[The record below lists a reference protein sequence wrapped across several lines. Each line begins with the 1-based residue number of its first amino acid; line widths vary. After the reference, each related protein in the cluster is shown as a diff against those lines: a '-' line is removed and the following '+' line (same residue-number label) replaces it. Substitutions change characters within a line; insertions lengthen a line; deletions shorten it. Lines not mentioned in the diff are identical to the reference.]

1 MNVCVIIPA
10 YNTESTIGAVIRG
23 VSRYIAPRDIVV
35 IDDGSTDGTAA
46 VARDTGA
53 ILLHNETNRGKG
65 YSLRRGFDY
74 ALEHSYEAVISI
86 DADMQHDPGE
96 IPTFLHCYFE
106 QKADIILGDRSH
118 ELSAMPLDR
127 QFSNKTT
134 SLLISLFTG
143 QRVRDSQTG
152 YRLISTASLRRIH
165 LTSDRYEMESEL
177 LVKMLTQK
185 CRLAHVPIKTI
196 YGAQKSHIHRFVDTL
211 RFIRI
216 VSRSLLLKRS

>member
-10 YNTESTIGAVIRG
+10 YNAETTIGDVIRG
-23 VSRYIAPRDIVV
+23 VKGYVASRDIVV

-46 VARDTGA
+46 VARESGA

-65 YSLRRGFDY
+65 YSLRHGFNY
-74 ALEHSYEAVISI
+74 ALEHSYEAVISL
-86 DADMQHDPGE
+86 DADMQHDPRE
-96 IPTFLHCYFE
+96 IPKFVQCYIE
-106 QKADIILGDRSH
+106 QRADLVLGDRTH
-118 ELSAMPLDR
+118 DFSAMPLDR

-143 QRVRDSQTG
+143 QRVRDSQNG
-152 YRLISTASLRRIH
+152 YRLMTTESLRRIH

-177 LVKMLTQK
+177 LVKLLIQK

-196 YGAQKSHIHRFVDTL
+196 YGDQKSHIHRGADTL

-216 VSRSLLLKRS
+216 VTRSLLSKN